1 MAEKTI
7 TVIDEVWCRASRD
20 LWPYVSRL
28 MEYKGER
35 WKQGRHSME
44 REEKTRS
51 FLDHRGG
58 KFLAGFMPRV
68 AKELVNNGIK
78 AKVEGAGKLFL
89 DPIRSPDLF
98 SVHKDGGEKL
108 LRKDQYE
115 LQRNIAID
123 AVKEQRG
130 VIQAPTGSGKTTIAM
145 LIASMFHPKHR
156 ILFLCHTISLL
167 TQSFEEF
174 KKAGFK
180 HVGTFGGGGSK
191 RFWDAIINDDR
202 VVIST
207 IQTFSKFDPK
217 EYCDQFDVVI
227 VDEAHHVNAVDS
239 QYGRVLTHLLAPVKI
254 GFTATVPTD
263 RESAL
268 ALEGLIGPV
277 IGKVSIQEGVD
288 MKIMAK
294 PKIKLVPVPYNSLHG
309 DIRKY
314 QDLYKAAIVDSRARN
329 SMVAEKAAEL
339 SRAGHSSLIIVK
351 EIQHGDNLVGVLR
364 IKGIECE
371 FVRGAT
377 DGDTREKVKRAFDR
391 KEVKVVICTAVW
403 KEGVNI
409 PSLNCVIN
417 AAGGKSEIATL
428 QAIGRGLRSVPGKEE
443 IVVVDFLDPYKYLA
457 QHAILR
463 ISIYVEAGWL

>member
-20 LWPYVSRL
+20 LWPAISRL

-58 KFLAGFMPRV
+58 KFLTGFFPRV
-68 AKELVNNGIK
+68 TEALKEAGTKPFIEGFFPSNFYIHDRKPARIGLRSAHAFMRLDQYEIQKELAEK
-78 AKVEGAGKLFL
+78 AGKL
-89 DPIRSPDLF
+89 
-98 SVHKDGGEKL
+98 H
-108 LRKDQYE
+108 
-115 LQRNIAID
+115 
-123 AVKEQRG
+123 RG

-145 LIASMFHPKHR
+145 LIASMFYPRNR

-167 TQSFEEF
+167 TQSHQEF
-174 KKAGFK
+174 TKAGFK
-180 HVGTFGGGGSK
+180 QVSMIGGGFSK
-191 RFWDAIINDDR
+191 SLTNAAGQTPKITC
-202 VVIST
+202 ST

-239 QYGRVLTHLLAPVKI
+239 QYGKVLTHLLAPVKI

-364 IKGIECE
+364 IKGVECE

-409 PSLNCVIN
+409 PTLNCVIN

-443 IVVVDFLDPYKYLA
+443 IIVVDFLDPYKYLA
-457 QHAILR
+457 QHAVQR

>member
-20 LWPYVSRL
+20 LWPAVSRL

-44 REEKTRS
+44 REEKIRS

-58 KFLAGFMPRV
+58 KFLVGFLPRV
-68 AKELVNNGIK
+68 LKEIP
-78 AKVEGAGKLFL
+78 GAVTLGNDLFL
-89 DPIRSPDLF
+89 EPIRSPDLF
-98 SVHKDGGEKL
+98 SAHTYIRL
-108 LRKDQYE
+108 DQYK
-115 LQRNIAID
+115 LQQEIAKN
-123 AVKEQRG
+123 AAKEQRG

-174 KKAGFK
+174 KKGGFK

-207 IQTFSKFDPK
+207 IQTFSKFDPR

-239 QYGRVLTHLLAPVKI
+239 QYGMVLTHLLAPGKI

-364 IKGIECE
+364 IKGVKCE
-371 FVRGAT
+371 FVHGAT

-391 KEVKVVICTAVW
+391 KDLKVVICTAVW

-443 IVVVDFLDPYKYLA
+443 IIVVDFLDPYKYLA
-457 QHAILR
+457 QHAVQR

>member
-1 MAEKTI
+1 MQPKTI

-20 LWPYVSRL
+20 LWPSISRL

-58 KFLAGFMPRV
+58 KFLTGFFPRV
-68 AKELVNNGIK
+68 LKEVPGEIT
-78 AKVEGAGKLFL
+78 VETNDLFL
-89 DPIRSPDLF
+89 EPIRSPDLF
-98 SVHKDGGEKL
+98 SSNTNIRL
-108 LRKDQYE
+108 DQYK
-115 LQRNIAID
+115 LQQEIAKN

-180 HVGTFGGGGSK
+180 QVGTFGGGGSK
-191 RFWDAIINDDR
+191 RFWDSIINDDR

-263 RESAL
+263 REAAL

-364 IKGIECE
+364 IKGVKCE